1 MYTTGN
7 YTGKNTFHVSG
18 KVIHGTSF
26 AIMLSD
32 IEFLTWKK
40 NDDTGDYWVKFH
52 TPSSKEIRIKVSLDH
67 LNFILG
73 EWAIMNGNDVYPN
86 VNGDDN
92 ELDNQE

>member
-1 MYTTGN
+1 MVKIMHEIEGRM
-7 YTGKNTFHVSG
+7 
-18 KVIHGTSF
+18 IHGLSF
-26 AIMLSD
+26 AISLNE
-32 IEFLTWKK
+32 IEFITWRM
-40 NDDTGDYWVKFH
+40 NEDTGDYWVKFH